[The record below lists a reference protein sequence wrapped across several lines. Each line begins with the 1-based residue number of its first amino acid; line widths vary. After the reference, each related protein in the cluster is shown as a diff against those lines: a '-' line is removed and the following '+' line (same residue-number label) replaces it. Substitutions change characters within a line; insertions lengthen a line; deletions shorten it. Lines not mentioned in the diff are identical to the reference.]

1 MKIHT
6 LTLGNYRTNTYILE
20 NGGHCA
26 VVDPGYE
33 PETILTF
40 LKQKGLTL
48 DAILLT
54 HGHFDH
60 VGAVRGL
67 VAETDCKVYLHE
79 AEQSLT
85 PMLTAGGLYHTDTYA
100 DGDTITVAG
109 LPIRVLHTP
118 GHTPGSVC
126 LTVEDAMFS
135 GDTLFAGTCGRTD
148 LPGGSWVDM
157 LKSLKQL
164 AEIERNYTVLPGHG
178 ESTSLTLEK
187 RFNPYMQ

>member
-54 HGHFDH
+54 HGHFAH

-67 VAETDCKVYLHE
+67 VADTDCKVYLHE
-79 AEQSLT
+79 AEPSLT

-109 LPIRVLHTP
+109 LPVQVLHTP

-126 LTVEDAMFS
+126 LTVEDAMLS

-157 LKSLKQL
+157 LKSLKRL